1 MKYVSK
7 NADNLPRVVKAG
19 EYLLTVIEAIE
30 TVSKNSGDEMIKLHL
45 EVEGHGCR
53 LFDYL
58 VASESSAW
66 KLDTFRKAIGEAVVE
81 GEEVELH
88 AARLVGRRGYAR
100 LKVETYQGK
109 DSNKVEFWLT
119 DHPPAGAAR
128 SAARTPTSD
137 VSTLTSGSP
146 SASAGKSA
154 NDPF

>member
-1 MKYVSK
+1 
-7 NADNLPRVVKAG
+7 
-19 EYLLTVIEAIE
+19 
-30 TVSKNSGDEMIKLHL
+30 MIKLHL

-119 DHPPAGAAR
+119 DHAPAGAAN
-128 SAARTPTSD
+128 SAVRPPS
-137 VSTLTSGSP
+137 
-146 SASAGKSA
+146 SASSAPTGTAGKPA
-154 NDPF
+154 KDPF

>member
-66 KLDTFRKAIGEAVVE
+66 KLDTFRKAIGDAVVGSLSVAVPKVRFDDDLHSRVAELLNRAADLLE
-81 GEEVELH
+81 G
-88 AARLVGRRGYAR
+88 A
-100 LKVETYQGK
+100 
-109 DSNKVEFWLT
+109 
-119 DHPPAGAAR
+119 
-128 SAARTPTSD
+128 
-137 VSTLTSGSP
+137 
-146 SASAGKSA
+146 
-154 NDPF
+154 

>member
-119 DHPPAGAAR
+119 DHAPASGSKLQAPSSSLMPAG
-128 SAARTPTSD
+128 P
-137 VSTLTSGSP
+137 
-146 SASAGKSA
+146 AGKPA
-154 NDPF
+154 KDPF

>member
-119 DHPPAGAAR
+119 DPPAGAAH
-128 SAARTPTSD
+128 SAARNPTSD
-137 VSTLTSGSP
+137 LSPLTSGSAT
-146 SASAGKSA
+146 STAGKSA
-154 NDPF
+154 KDPF